1 MTLQIFILLAG
12 LLLILFG
19 ANWLVDGSSSIAKRF
34 GISEFVIGLTIVG
47 IGTSTPEMVVSF
59 LSSLQGKADMAIG
72 NIVGSN
78 IFNTMMILGVTA
90 LITPLVITK
99 SNLKKDIPLN
109 IIVTIILIV
118 LGMNF
123 TLFGKGQDQLSRI
136 DGAILLAI
144 FIWYLWSSFKSDT
157 PDEDEGEGIKEYSIL
172 MSVVLII
179 GGLAALIFGG
189 RLFVNSATEL
199 AKMFG
204 VSDKF
209 IAITVMAA
217 GTSMPELATCIVAAL
232 KGRGQLALGNIHL
245 NIGTPL
251 TSEEIAEAALCDK
264 NDRYQL
270 IRHAVDRRVIDG
282 YRLWKNNY
290 IAYDLLNQSYKY
302 SHMYEPADVE
312 QFIAYMQKQLDTV
325 EPEINREDLRRIFL
339 DIYANPVV
347 TKELLE
353 KEKVTGSILL

>member
-1 MTLQIFILLAG
+1 MALQIFILLAG
-12 LLLILFG
+12 LSLILFG

-59 LSSLQGKADMAIG
+59 LSSFQGKADMAIG

-90 LITPLVITK
+90 LIAPLAITK

-109 IIVTIILIV
+109 IIVTILLIL

-136 DGAILLAI
+136 DGVILLAV
-144 FIWYLWSSFKSDT
+144 FAWYIWTSFRSDT
-157 PDEDEGEGIKEYSIL
+157 ADSEEDGEGIKEYKTGI
-172 MSVVLII
+172 SVLLIVAGLAGLII
-179 GGLAALIFGG
+179 GG

-217 GTSMPELATCIVAAL
+217 GTSMPELATCVVAAL
-232 KGRGQLALGNIHL
+232 KGRGQLALGNVVGS
-245 NIGTPL
+245 NISNILLILGG
-251 TSEEIAEAALCDK
+251 AALINPLSFSGMTYVD
-264 NDRYQL
+264 L
-270 IRHAVDRRVIDG
+270 GAV
-282 YRLWKNNY
+282 
-290 IAYDLLNQSYKY
+290 LLGAIFLLGSAHLFRK
-302 SHMYEPADVE
+302 
-312 QFIAYMQKQLDTV
+312 KQLDRF
-325 EPEINREDLRRIFL
+325 EG
-339 DIYANPVV
+339 A
-347 TKELLE
+347 
-353 KEKVTGSILL
+353 ILLLMEAAYMWYLIANL

>member
-1 MTLQIFILLAG
+1 MTIQIFILLAG

-19 ANWLVDGSSSIAKRF
+19 ANWLVDGSSSVAKRF

-90 LITPLVITK
+90 MISPLVITR

-123 TLFGKGQDQLSRI
+123 TLFGQGKDQLCRI

-144 FIWYLWSSFKSDT
+144 FVWYLWSSFKSDT
-157 PDEDEGEGIKEYSIL
+157 ADEEEGEGIKEYSIL
-172 MSVVLII
+172 MSVILII

-217 GTSMPELATCIVAAL
+217 GTSMPELATCVVAAL
-232 KGRGQLALGNIHL
+232 KGRGQLALGNIL
-245 NIGTPL
+245 GSNISNILLILGG
-251 TSEEIAEAALCDK
+251 AALINPLSFNGMTHVD
-264 NDRYQL
+264 L
-270 IRHAVDRRVIDG
+270 GAV
-282 YRLWKNNY
+282 
-290 IAYDLLNQSYKY
+290 LLS
-302 SHMYEPADVE
+302 SL
-312 QFIAYMQKQLDTV
+312 FILASAYMFKKKQLDRF
-325 EPEINREDLRRIFL
+325 EGAALLLMEAGYMWYLI
-339 DIYANPVV
+339 AN
-347 TKELLE
+347 L
-353 KEKVTGSILL
+353 